1 MAASSRFLLRI
12 GALEE
17 TMRKS
22 LAMAVGVVALAL
34 ASSPANAQTPYY
46 QGKQIRILVGFT
58 PGGGSDLYG
67 RMIAEGLARTVEGK
81 PSIVVQNM
89 PGASSVVSMNYFVQ
103 KAPHDGTT
111 IIIASGQSL
120 MRLVLGLDGA
130 KAKISE
136 LEALVA
142 TPMGRITYGSPVTG
156 IKVLKDLLNPRE
168 PLMAGVPEVIS
179 SIDMVLGLT
188 LVKANFRAIMG
199 YPGKAET
206 RLALLRNEVN
216 IDSQATPLFEA
227 SVRPVIK
234 EGKAFP
240 LFAQGFMDG
249 DKLVRDPAAPDIPT
263 AGEAY
268 REIHGTEPSGPAW
281 EAYVASVRAAGNG
294 GKILLTHKDVEPAAR
309 VALKRAIDLM
319 IKDPEYL
326 KKAESVLEGYG
337 FNTGDN
343 LVSTIAAIDRM
354 KQEDIAWL
362 QNLLSRDFRLK
373 FN

>member
-1 MAASSRFLLRI
+1 
-12 GALEE
+12 
-17 TMRKS
+17 
-22 LAMAVGVVALAL
+22 
-34 ASSPANAQTPYY
+34 
-46 QGKQIRILVGFT
+46 
-58 PGGGSDLYG
+58 
-67 RMIAEGLARTVEGK
+67 
-81 PSIVVQNM
+81 
-89 PGASSVVSMNYFVQ
+89 
-103 KAPHDGTT
+103 
-111 IIIASGQSL
+111 
-120 MRLVLGLDGA
+120 
-130 KAKISE
+130 
-136 LEALVA
+136 
-142 TPMGRITYGSPVTG
+142 
-156 IKVLKDLLNPRE
+156 
-168 PLMAGVPEVIS
+168 MAGVPEVIS

-188 LVKANFRAIMG
+188 LVKANFRAVMG

-216 IDSQATPLFEA
+216 IDSQATPLFESA
-227 SVRPVIK
+227 VRPVIK

-249 DKLVRDPAAPDIPT
+249 DKLVRDPAASDVPT
-263 AGEAY
+263 AAEAY

-281 EAYVASVRAAGNG
+281 GAYVASVRAAGNG
-294 GKILLTHKDVEPAAR
+294 GKILLTHRDVEPAAR
-309 VALKRAIDLM
+309 VALKRAIDAM

-343 LVSTIAAIDRM
+343 LVSTIAAIDQM

>member
-1 MAASSRFLLRI
+1 
-12 GALEE
+12 
-17 TMRKS
+17 MRKS

-34 ASSPANAQTPYY
+34 AAGAASAQTPYY

-156 IKVLKDLLNPRE
+156 IKQLKDLLNPRE

-249 DKLVRDPAAPDIPT
+249 DKLVRDPAAPDVPT

-268 REIHGTEPSGPAW
+268 RDIHGTEPSGPAW

-309 VALKRAIDLM
+309 VALKRAIDVM

-343 LVSTIAAIDRM
+343 LVQTIAAIDRM